1 MCKTDGYAVR
11 TRVLSPQFLISRQS
25 RSWHSLCPRRRL
37 GSSYAPNQTTTM
49 ARTKAAKERYAA
61 TRAFAHPKKTI
72 EARVTKKLK
81 KPQPNQ
87 SHKLIP
93 GKGLKL

>member
-1 MCKTDGYAVR
+1 MSQTPQSSPHQRSKNVT
-11 TRVLSPQFLISRQS
+11 TRDPPL
-25 RSWHSLCPRRRL
+25 
-37 GSSYAPNQTTTM
+37 APNQTTTM

-87 SHKLIP
+87 SHKLTP